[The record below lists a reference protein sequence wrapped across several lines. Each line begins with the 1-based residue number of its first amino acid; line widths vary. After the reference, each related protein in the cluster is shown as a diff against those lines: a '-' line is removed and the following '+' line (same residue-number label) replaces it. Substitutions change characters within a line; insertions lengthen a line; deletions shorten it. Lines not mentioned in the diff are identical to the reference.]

1 MKLTCI
7 RHLTGIITLLWGVIA
22 FGSLSSCDSA
32 IYDDEGDCSVHY
44 RVTFTYDMNMK
55 WANAFP
61 HEVKSVTLYIYDRNG
76 QLVMSKTD
84 NSAALASPDYF
95 MDVEDRKSV
104 V

>member
-61 HEVKSVTLYIYDRNG
+61 H
-76 QLVMSKTD
+76 
-84 NSAALASPDYF
+84 
-95 MDVEDRKSV
+95 
-104 V
+104 